1 MEPSQTPRDMF
12 SQILAENRP
21 QAVAWVRGGKDAAS
35 LSGLVKFFD
44 TPYGG
49 ILVEAEIFGLPNI
62 SRENSSDF
70 YGIHIHERGDC
81 SGDFSGAGGHYNP
94 NYQPHPRHRGDL
106 LPLLGSQGYAWGG
119 AFMINGSRFMIFW
132 AVPWSSTGTGMIS
145 PASHPAIPG
154 K

>member
-62 SRENSSDF
+62 SRENSSNF

-119 AFMINGSRFMIFW
+119 LL
-132 AVPWSSTGTGMIS
+132 
-145 PASHPAIPG
+145 
-154 K
+154 